1 MTITLFKHALV
12 TTTATAALVLL
23 AGGIA
28 SAHVDPDPI
37 AMQAGTAGTVQFKV
51 EHGCNGSPTKSMKF
65 QIPTGVTGVT
75 AVDKAGWTATVTG
88 DTLEFTGGP
97 LAADQEDHFDISFT
111 APTTAGDIHFPVIQ
125 TCDVGEIAW
134 IEIPAEGAAEPESPA
149 PTIKI
154 TEGPP
159 TSAELTPAPEE
170 EGTTE
175 GTVVATDTGAV
186 PTTAAADTSDDS
198 SNTGAIVGIIIGA
211 VIVVGGGG
219 LLLAR
224 RNKGAAPKDTPQA

>member
-1 MTITLFKHALV
+1 MTITLFKHAFV
-12 TTTATAALVLL
+12 TTATTTALVLL

-37 AMQAGTAGTVQFKV
+37 ALQAGTAGTVQFNV
-51 EHGCNGSPTKSMKF
+51 EHGCDGSPTKSMKF
-65 QIPTGVTGVT
+65 QIPAGVTGVA
-75 AVDKAGWTATVTG
+75 AVDKDGWTATVTG

-97 LAADQEDHFDISFT
+97 LAADQHDHFDISFT

-134 IEIPAEGAAEPESPA
+134 IEIPAEGAAEPETPA

-159 TSAELTPAPEE
+159 TSADLTPAPETD
-170 EGTTE
+170 EGATDA
-175 GTVVATDTGAV
+175 TVVATDTGAV
-186 PTTAAADTSDDS
+186 PTTVADTSDNS
-198 SNTGAIVGIIIGA
+198 SNTGAVVGIVIGA
-211 VIVVGGGG
+211 VIVVVGGG

>member
-1 MTITLFKHALV
+1 
-12 TTTATAALVLL
+12 
-23 AGGIA
+23 
-28 SAHVDPDPI
+28 
-37 AMQAGTAGTVQFKV
+37 
-51 EHGCNGSPTKSMKF
+51 TKSMKF

-97 LAADQEDHFDISFT
+97 LAAEQEDHFDISFT

-134 IEIPAEGAAEPESPA
+134 IEIPAEGAAEPENPA

-186 PTTAAADTSDDS
+186 PTTAPPDTGTCATTAPAHTSDDS

-211 VIVVGGGG
+211 VIVVVGGG

-224 RNKGAAPKDTPQA
+224 RNKGAAPKDAPQA

>member
-1 MTITLFKHALV
+1 MTITLFKHALA

-75 AVDKAGWTATVTG
+75 AVDKAGWTATITG

-125 TCDVGEIAW
+125 TCDVGEIDW
-134 IEIPAEGAAEPESPA
+134 IEIPAEGAAEPENPA

-159 TSAELTPAPEE
+159 TSAELTPAPE

-198 SNTGAIVGIIIGA
+198 SNTGAIVGIVIGA
-211 VIVVGGGG
+211 VIVVVGGG